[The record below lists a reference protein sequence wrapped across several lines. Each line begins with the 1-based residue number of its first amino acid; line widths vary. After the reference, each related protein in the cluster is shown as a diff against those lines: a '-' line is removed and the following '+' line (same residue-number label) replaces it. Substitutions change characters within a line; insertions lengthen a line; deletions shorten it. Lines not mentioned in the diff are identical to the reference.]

1 MGGDILRNGTVFSIE
16 EFSVFDGDGIR
27 MTVFLKGCPL
37 RCEWCHNPE
46 GQRAEREVCRSLNG
60 CISCGACLKNGV
72 LGEDGIS
79 ACPRG
84 LVRLV
89 GDSYTSEDI
98 ARIVSANAD
107 ILNASGG
114 GVTFSGGEPLA
125 QSEFLYECLCALHGV
140 TDRAIQ
146 TTGYCQ
152 KDTFLRVLSECD
164 RVLYDLK
171 LIDDGKHRHYT
182 GVSNVAILENYRTLS
197 ESGKPFVTRIPLIPT
212 VTDTAENI
220 EGIASFMRECGVC
233 YAELMPY
240 NKMAGG
246 KYAALGREYRVSF
259 DEMVEVNTHAQIFK
273 KYGIEVK
280 IL

>member
-1 MGGDILRNGTVFSIE
+1 LLTGRIFSIE
-16 EFSVFDGDGIR
+16 EFSIYDGDGIR
-27 MTVFLKGCPL
+27 MTFFLKGCPL

-46 GQRAEREVCRSLNG
+46 GQRSGREVCRSRGG
-60 CISCGACLKNGV
+60 CIECGKCLSAGKLTV
-72 LGEDGIS
+72 DSIA

-84 LVRLV
+84 LVRFV
-89 GDSYTSEDI
+89 GDEYTSEDI
-98 ARIVSANAD
+98 ARIIQKNAA

-114 GVTFSGGEPLA
+114 GVTFSGGEPLL
-125 QSEFLYECLCALHGV
+125 QSDFLVEVLRSLRGV

-146 TTGYCQ
+146 TCGYCDE
-152 KDTFLRVLSECD
+152 DTFLRTVAECD

-171 LIDDGKHRHYT
+171 LIDSDAHKKYT
-182 GVSNVAILENYRTLS
+182 GVENGKILKNYIALAR
-197 ESGKPFVTRIPLIPT
+197 SGKPFVTRIPLIPT

-220 EGIASFMRECGVC
+220 EGIARFMNECGVS
-233 YAELMPY
+233 YVELMPY

-246 KYAALGREYRVSF
+246 KYAMLGRTYKISF
-259 DEMVEVNTHAQIFK
+259 DEATEVEAHEEIFG

>member
-1 MGGDILRNGTVFSIE
+1 MQSGRVFSIE
-16 EFSVFDGDGIR
+16 EFSIYDGDGIR

-46 GQRAEREVCRSLNG
+46 GQGYGQEVCRSLSG
-60 CISCGACLKNGV
+60 CIECGACLAEGKLTPNSIG
-72 LGEDGIS
+72 
-79 ACPRG
+79 ACKRG

-89 GDSYTSEDI
+89 GDEYTVDDI
-98 ARIVSANAD
+98 VRIVSANAD

-114 GVTFSGGEPLA
+114 GVTFSGGEPTA
-125 QSEFLYECLCALHGV
+125 QREFLLSCLCALSGI
-140 TDRAIQ
+140 TDRAVQ
-146 TTGYCQ
+146 TTGYCD
-152 KDTFLRVLSECD
+152 KDTFSRVLAECD

-171 LIDDGKHRHYT
+171 LIDSDAHKRYT
-182 GVSNVAILENYRTLS
+182 GVPNGKILENYATLAK
-197 ESGKPFVTRIPLIPT
+197 SGVPFTTRIPLIPT
-212 VTDTAENI
+212 VTDTVENI
-220 EGIASFMRECGVC
+220 KGIARFMRECGVT

-246 KYAALGREYRVSF
+246 KYASLGREYAPSF
-259 DEMVEVNTHAQIFK
+259 DESIEPNPHTEIFQ

>member
-1 MGGDILRNGTVFSIE
+1 MLTGTVFSIE
-16 EFSVFDGDGIR
+16 EFSVYDGDGIR

-46 GQRAEREVCRSLNG
+46 GQKRGREVCRSMNG
-60 CISCGACLKNGV
+60 CLGCGACLSEGGLTENSIK
-72 LGEDGIS
+72 

-84 LVRLV
+84 LVRFV
-89 GDSYTSEDI
+89 GDEYTCEDI
-98 ARIVSANAD
+98 RRIVSANAD
-107 ILNASGG
+107 ILNSSGG

-125 QSEFLYECLCALHGV
+125 QSEFLYECLVLLRGV

-146 TTGYCQ
+146 TTGYCDGD
-152 KDTFLRVLSECD
+152 KFLQILSECD

-171 LIDDGKHRHYT
+171 LIDAEKHMRHT
-182 GVSNVAILENYRTLS
+182 GVSNEKILKNYRRLAQ
-197 ESGKPFVTRIPLIPT
+197 SGVPFVTRIPLIPT
-212 VTDTAENI
+212 VTDTEENI
-220 EGIASFMRECGVC
+220 EGIASFMRECGVR

-246 KYAALGREYRVSF
+246 KYAALGRTYEVSF
-259 DEMVEVNTHAQIFK
+259 DESAEPVAHTEIFK

-280 IL
+280 ML